1 MPHISLLFELSFTY
15 THFWQIFEVNH
26 VYILWA
32 LALEFAGRPNW
43 EFLCVQHHRKG
54 FVIPTI
60 NCSENLTEN
69 GLKMEKNHAQ
79 YTALCSWLQLTTTY
93 LGKGDK
99 IGIIECPWFGNFCLP
114 LGISSPW
121 HLGPFGSTHP
131 TSGTGWSKKN
141 CEFWKVEP
149 LSLR

>member
-1 MPHISLLFELSFTY
+1 MPHISLLFELSFTC
-15 THFWQIFEVNH
+15 THFWSESCLHFMSSRIRIRWPAELRV
-26 VYILWA
+26 L
-32 LALEFAGRPNW
+32 R
-43 EFLCVQHHRKG
+43 VQHHRKG

-79 YTALCSWLQLTTTY
+79 YTVLCTWLQLTTTY

-114 LGISSPW
+114 LGISNPW